1 MKNLFFLLA
10 LVLIV
15 TSCRNEDCGCTV
27 IASSFNFAK
36 IKDGKYLFDDADFR
50 KKPIRI
56 LYNTNGTWKEY
67 FKGNLDAPYGYTFYQ
82 DADQHYYMKV
92 HVENKHDSE
101 KVAFKIKFDEQH
113 TDNVE
118 TAFSIRKNGQAITT
132 IVYNGV
138 QMQQWQPKFTITQ

>member
-67 FKGNLDAPYGYTFYQ
+67 FEGNLDAPYGYTFYQ
-82 DADQHYYMKV
+82 EADQHYYMKV
-92 HVENKHDSE
+92 HVDNRLNSD
-101 KVAFKIKFDEQH
+101 KVAFKIKFDEAH
-113 TDNVE
+113 TDHAE
-118 TAFSIRKNGQAITT
+118 AAFRIWKNGQSITT
-132 IVYNGV
+132 LIYNGKQV
-138 QMQQWQPKFTITQ
+138 EPWEPKFTITE